1 MLRKANRMNS
11 LIYASLIAN
20 IAVLTPIVILMAM
33 KSHVIDEAWGIFT
46 EARGILFAIY
56 LSILI
61 VSIALVVAPV
71 PAFVAALLIVQ
82 VIYKVATPFTVG
94 RFKNPVVI
102 SNLIISVLH
111 IFTLVHIFSNYGS
124 QFIAI

>member
-1 MLRKANRMNS
+1 MSS

-33 KSHVIDEAWGIFT
+33 KSHVIDEAWGIVT

-61 VSIALVVAPV
+61 VSIALMIVPV

-82 VIYKVATPFTVG
+82 VVYKVATPFTVG
-94 RFKNPVVI
+94 RFNNPVVI

-111 IFTLVHIFSNYGS
+111 IFTLVNIFSTYGS
-124 QFIAI
+124 QFSTI

>member
-1 MLRKANRMNS
+1 MLRKTNRMNS

-33 KSHVIDEAWGIFT
+33 KSHVIDEAWGIVT

-61 VSIALVVAPV
+61 VSIALIIAPV

-82 VIYKVATPFTVG
+82 VVYKVATPFTVG
-94 RFKNPVVI
+94 RFNNPVVI

-111 IFTLVHIFSNYGS
+111 IFTLVNIFSNYGS
-124 QFIAI
+124 QFIPI

>member
-1 MLRKANRMNS
+1 MNS
-11 LIYASLIAN
+11 LISASLITN
-20 IAVLTPIVILMAM
+20 IAVLTPIVMLMAM
-33 KSHVIDEAWGIFT
+33 KSRFVDAAWGIVT

-56 LSILI
+56 LAILI
-61 VSIALVVAPV
+61 VSIALIIAPV

-82 VIYKVATPFTVG
+82 VVYKVATPFTVG
-94 RFKNPVVI
+94 RFNNPVVI